1 MSEFRNFME
10 YPKIKVYGHTDNK
23 ATLTVGDF
31 VTIQEKIDGAN
42 FRFMLHNGKLIFG
55 SRHRFLGIEET
66 KTFNKQFQRCIDFIK
81 NSVNNDKIKSLT
93 CKKLLFFGED
103 CIKHSINYDWEKI
116 PPYLGYD
123 VYNIQTGKFLNSN
136 VMANIFHHINLPIVP
151 IRWEGTWDIIYKD
164 MLKVK
169 EFKSEYIDD
178 IAEGI
183 VIKNYKKQLFAKI
196 KHPKFQEANNKRFG
210 YNKKHAKDDNEKVL
224 AMFCGN
230 PRIEG
235 TIFKLIDN
243 GLELEMKMMKVLP
256 KSVYKDMWIEHYQDI
271 IMQNWNIDLKKLRK
285 LIAERCVSV
294 LNAMIINNG
303 LNGD

>member
-1 MSEFRNFME
+1 MSEYGNFIH
-10 YPKIKVYGHTDNK
+10 YPKIRLLGNK
-23 ATLTVGDF
+23 ENKGILTEGEF

-42 FRFMLHNGKLIFG
+42 FRFMLHNGDLIFG
-55 SRHRFLGIEET
+55 SHHCFLGIEDT
-66 KTFNKQFQRCIDFIK
+66 KIFNKQFQRCIEFIK
-81 NSVNNDKIKSLT
+81 DSVNKGKLKSLIY
-93 CKKLLFFGED
+93 KNLVFFGED
-103 CIKHSINYDWEKI
+103 CVKHSINYDWDKI

-123 VYNIQTGKFLNSN
+123 VFNIKTGQFLPYNVVTY
-136 VMANIFHHINLPIVP
+136 IFEAVNLPIVP
-151 IRWEGTWDIIYKD
+151 LRWEGYYNNHFRA
-164 MLKVK
+164 MLEVDN
-169 EFKSEYIDD
+169 FQSEYVNDV
-178 IAEGI
+178 AEGI
-183 VIKNYKKQLFAKI
+183 VIKNYKRQLFAKV

-210 YNKKHAKDDNEKVL
+210 YNKKHAKSDNEKVL